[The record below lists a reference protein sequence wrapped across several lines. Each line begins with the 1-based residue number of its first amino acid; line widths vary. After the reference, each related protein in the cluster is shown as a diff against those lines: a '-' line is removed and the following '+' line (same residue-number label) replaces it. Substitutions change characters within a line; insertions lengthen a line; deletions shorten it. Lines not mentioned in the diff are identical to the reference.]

1 MSKLEITGK
10 VIAVLEKRS
19 GTSKSGNAWVT
30 QEYVIETS
38 EQYPKKCCFSI
49 FGEEKIAACN
59 IKIGE
64 TITAHIDIDARQW
77 ENKWFNSIS
86 AWKIERAADGVAQAQ
101 EVPQQIPND
110 VPQSGQQG
118 ADLPF

>member
-30 QEYVIETS
+30 QEYVIETAD
-38 EQYPKKCCFSI
+38 QYPKKCCFSI

-86 AWKIERAADGVAQAQ
+86 AWKIERASDAGAQAQ
-101 EVPQQIPND
+101 EVTQQIPND
-110 VPQSGQQG
+110 VPQSGQQV

>member
-1 MSKLEITGK
+1 MSKLEFTGK
-10 VIAVLEKRS
+10 VIAILDKRS

-38 EQYPKKCCFSI
+38 DQYPKKCCFSL

-77 ENKWFNSIS
+77 ESKWFNSIS
-86 AWKIERAADGVAQAQ
+86 AWKIERASDVGAQAQ
-101 EVPQQIPND
+101 ESHQQLPND
-110 VPQSGQQG
+110 VPQSGEQG
-118 ADLPF
+118 DDLPF

>member
-30 QEYVIETS
+30 QEYVIETA
-38 EQYPKKCCFSI
+38 EQYPKKCCFSL
-49 FGEEKIAACN
+49 FGEEKIAVCN

-86 AWKIERAADGVAQAQ
+86 AWRIERAADSGAQAQ
-101 EVPQQIPND
+101 EATQQMPND

-118 ADLPF
+118 TDLPF

>member
-1 MSKLEITGK
+1 MSKLEIAGK

-30 QEYVIETS
+30 QEYVIETA

-86 AWKIERAADGVAQAQ
+86 AWKIERAADAGAQAQ

-110 VPQSGQQG
+110 APQSDHMGD
-118 ADLPF
+118 DLPF

>member
-30 QEYVIETS
+30 QEYVIETA
-38 EQYPKKCCFSI
+38 EQYPKKCFFSI

-86 AWKIERAADGVAQAQ
+86 AWKIERAADVGAQAQ
-101 EVPQQIPND
+101 ESTQQIPND

-118 ADLPF
+118 DDLPF

>member
-1 MSKLEITGK
+1 MSKLEIAGK
-10 VIAVLEKRS
+10 VIAVLDKRS

-30 QEYVIETS
+30 QEYVIETA
-38 EQYPKKCCFSI
+38 EQYPKKCCFSL

-77 ENKWFNSIS
+77 EQRWFNSIS
-86 AWKIERAADGVAQAQ
+86 AWKIDRGGVSEAQ
-101 EVPQQIPND
+101 PQQQEAP
-110 VPQSGQQG
+110 V
-118 ADLPF
+118 ADSKDDMPF

>member
-1 MSKLEITGK
+1 MNKLEIAGK

-30 QEYVIETS
+30 QEYVIETAD
-38 EQYPKKCCFSI
+38 QYPKKCCFSL

-59 IKIGE
+59 IQIGE

-77 ENKWFNSIS
+77 ENRWFNSIS
-86 AWKIERAADGVAQAQ
+86 AWKIERASDVGAQPQ
-101 EVPQQIPND
+101 DVPQQLPND
-110 VPQSGQQG
+110 VPQSWQQG

>member
-10 VIAVLEKRS
+10 VIAVLDKMS

-30 QEYVIETS
+30 QEYVIETAD
-38 EQYPKKCCFSI
+38 QYPKKCCFSL

-77 ENKWFNSIS
+77 ENRWFNSIS
-86 AWKIERAADGVAQAQ
+86 AWKIERASDTGAQGQEAAQ
-101 EVPQQIPND
+101 QAPAD
-110 VPQSGQQG
+110 VPQSGKQG
-118 ADLPF
+118 DDLPF

>member
-1 MSKLEITGK
+1 MSKLEIAGK
-10 VIAVLEKRS
+10 VIAILEKRS

-30 QEYVIETS
+30 QEYVIETA
-38 EQYPKKCCFSI
+38 EQYPKKCCFSL

-59 IKIGE
+59 IQIGE

-77 ENKWFNSIS
+77 ENRWFNSIS
-86 AWKIERAADGVAQAQ
+86 AWKIERTSDTGAQAQ
-101 EVPQQIPND
+101 EAPQQAPSDI
-110 VPQSGQQG
+110 PQSVQQG

>member
-30 QEYVIETS
+30 QEYVIETA

-86 AWKIERAADGVAQAQ
+86 AWKIERASDAGTQAQ

-118 ADLPF
+118 VDLPF

>member
-1 MSKLEITGK
+1 MSKLEFTGK
-10 VIAVLEKRS
+10 VIAVLDKRS

-38 EQYPKKCCFSI
+38 EQYPKKCCFSL

-77 ENKWFNSIS
+77 ESKWFNSIS
-86 AWKIERAADGVAQAQ
+86 AWKIERASDVGAQAQ
-101 EVPQQIPND
+101 ESPQQLPND
-110 VPQSGQQG
+110 VPQSGQKRD
-118 ADLPF
+118 DLPF

>member
-1 MSKLEITGK
+1 MSKLEIAGK

-30 QEYVIETS
+30 QEYVIETA
-38 EQYPKKCCFSI
+38 EQYPKKCCFSL

-59 IKIGE
+59 IQIGE

-77 ENKWFNSIS
+77 ENRWFNSIS
-86 AWKIERAADGVAQAQ
+86 AWKIERASDTGAQAQ
-101 EVPQQIPND
+101 EAAQQAPSDI
-110 VPQSGQQG
+110 PQSGQQLE
-118 ADLPF
+118 DLPF

>member
-1 MSKLEITGK
+1 MSKLEIAGK
-10 VIAVLEKRS
+10 VIAVLDKRS

-30 QEYVIETS
+30 QEYVIETA

-59 IKIGE
+59 IQIGE

-77 ENKWFNSIS
+77 ENRWFNSIS
-86 AWKIERAADGVAQAQ
+86 AWKIERGADGGAQAQ
-101 EVPQQIPND
+101 EEPQQTTND
-110 VPQSGQQG
+110 MPQSCQQG

>member
-30 QEYVIETS
+30 QEYVIETA

-59 IKIGE
+59 IKFGE

-86 AWKIERAADGVAQAQ
+86 AWKIERAADVGAQAQ
-101 EVPQQIPND
+101 EGNNEPPTD

-118 ADLPF
+118 TDLPF

>member
-1 MSKLEITGK
+1 MSKLEFTGK
-10 VIAVLEKRS
+10 VIAVLDKRS
-19 GTSKSGNAWVT
+19 GTSKAGNAWVT

-38 EQYPKKCCFSI
+38 DQYPKKCCFSL

-77 ENKWFNSIS
+77 ESKWFNSIS
-86 AWKIERAADGVAQAQ
+86 AWKIERASDAAARAQ
-101 EVPQQIPND
+101 ESPQQAPSDIPQ
-110 VPQSGQQG
+110 PGQQG
-118 ADLPF
+118 DDLPF

>member
-30 QEYVIETS
+30 QEYVIETA

-77 ENKWFNSIS
+77 ENRWFNSIS
-86 AWKIERAADGVAQAQ
+86 AWKIEIAADGVAQAQ
-101 EVPQQIPND
+101 EATQQIPND

>member
-1 MSKLEITGK
+1 MSKLEIAGK
-10 VIAVLEKRS
+10 VIAVLDKRS

-30 QEYVIETS
+30 QEYVIETAD
-38 EQYPKKCCFSI
+38 QYPKKCCFSL

-59 IKIGE
+59 IQIGE

-77 ENKWFNSIS
+77 ESKWFNSIS
-86 AWKIERAADGVAQAQ
+86 AWKIERASDAGAQAQ
-101 EVPQQIPND
+101 EATQQQPND

-118 ADLPF
+118 SDLPF

>member
-1 MSKLEITGK
+1 MSKLEFTGK

-30 QEYVIETS
+30 QEYVIETAD
-38 EQYPKKCCFSI
+38 QYPKNCCFSL
-49 FGEEKIAACN
+49 FGEERIAACN

-77 ENKWFNSIS
+77 ENRWFNSIT
-86 AWKIERAADGVAQAQ
+86 AWKIDRDSDAGAQAQ
-101 EVPQQIPND
+101 EVPQQVTNDIPQ
-110 VPQSGQQG
+110 PGQQG
-118 ADLPF
+118 EELPF

>member
-1 MSKLEITGK
+1 MSKLEIAGK

-30 QEYVIETS
+30 QEYVIETA
-38 EQYPKKCCFSI
+38 EQYPKKCCFSL

-59 IKIGE
+59 IQIGE

-77 ENKWFNSIS
+77 ENRWFNSIS
-86 AWKIERAADGVAQAQ
+86 AWKIERASDAGAQAQ
-101 EVPQQIPND
+101 EAPQQAPSDI
-110 VPQSGQQG
+110 PQSGQQG
-118 ADLPF
+118 DDLPF